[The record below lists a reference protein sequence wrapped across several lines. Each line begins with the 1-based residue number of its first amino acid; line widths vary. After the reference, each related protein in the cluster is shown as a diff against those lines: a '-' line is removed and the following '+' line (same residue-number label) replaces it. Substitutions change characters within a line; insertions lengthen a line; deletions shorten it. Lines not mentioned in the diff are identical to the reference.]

1 MTSSREHVRTEP
13 CPSPLQLHLGTP
25 KGAAGNHTPPSQRA
39 WAPSTPPAGTGDKG
53 PVEDEKSGRAAFAG
67 HTCGRTAQE
76 VVALALRGWETKHSP
91 ERDRGRAASAA
102 GRAPV
107 LGSRSLTRDF
117 LQHPER

>member
-67 HTCGRTAQE
+67 HTCGA
-76 VVALALRGWETKHSP
+76 
-91 ERDRGRAASAA
+91 DRPG
-102 GRAPV
+102 GGG
-107 LGSRSLTRDF
+107 LGSARLGD
-117 LQHPER
+117 QAQP

>member
-1 MTSSREHVRTEP
+1 MRKAAGQR
-13 CPSPLQLHLGTP
+13 LLGTP
-25 KGAAGNHTPPSQRA
+25 A
-39 WAPSTPPAGTGDKG
+39 
-53 PVEDEKSGRAAFAG
+53 
-67 HTCGRTAQE
+67 GRTAQE
-76 VVALALRGWETKHSP
+76 VVALALRSWETKHSP